1 MNESIQQLTEKIYQE
16 GIEKAQR
23 QAKEIIDEATKKGL
37 AVVDHA
43 EAKAKQIIESAERRA
58 LELKIK
64 TETEMRLSAR
74 NAMVKLK
81 QQITDLVI
89 YRLTHEPVLAA
100 TQDTVFLQT
109 LIGKL
114 MDSWLTHLGKEGRL
128 QVLLPAT
135 EYKQYRNYL
144 EERSAD
150 LLKAGISVEFV
161 GSIRCGFQVNAVD
174 QGFKINFTDEDFEH
188 YFSAF
193 ARPRIY
199 KLLFGKES

>member
-1 MNESIQQLTEKIYQE
+1 MNESIQQLTDKIYQE
-16 GIEKAQR
+16 GIEKAQK

-37 AVVDHA
+37 SVVNQA

-89 YRLTHEPVLAA
+89 YRLTHDPVLTA
-100 TQDTVFLQT
+100 TQDTAFMHT

-114 MDSWLTHLGKEGRL
+114 MDYWLAHLGQEGRL
-128 QVLLPAT
+128 QILLPET

-144 EERSAD
+144 EERVAD
-150 LLKAGISVEFV
+150 LLKAGITVDFV

-174 QGFKINFTDEDFEH
+174 QGYKINFTDEDFEH